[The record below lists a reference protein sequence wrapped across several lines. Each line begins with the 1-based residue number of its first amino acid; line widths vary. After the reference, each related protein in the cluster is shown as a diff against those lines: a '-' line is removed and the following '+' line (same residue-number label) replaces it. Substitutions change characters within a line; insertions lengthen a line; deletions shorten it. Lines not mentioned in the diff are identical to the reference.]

1 MGGDFMNNKVISL
14 LKDKNYVL
22 PQYLLKNYKNIGLNS
37 EELIF
42 LIYLINLEKPIV
54 CDYNIFSED
63 VNMKVPEILTLINNL
78 KEKNII
84 EIEKWCKEQFEG
96 KPEYSRRTPKTN
108 IRGISAAKEGEE
120 ETEEQRELRLG
131 QALNK
136 DRAMG
141 RAFSELETA
150 LKTKPIFEV
159 VPYDNGR
166 RGLLVAKIQI
176 KDKTAQIPLLFTTPR
191 FGIYTGDFTIGS
203 YAKFTR
209 EGELTTVDVS
219 NFNTSTLNKGGLFS
233 SYGKLVSLVVRKL
246 DWQDHIK

>member
-84 EIEKWCKEQFEG
+84 EIELKKNKEG
-96 KPEYSRRTPKTN
+96 KLEEYINMDLFFNKLFMTIIDSKEEKNDSN
-108 IRGISAAKEGEE
+108 IYSIFEKELARPLSPIEYELINGWLECNYKEGII
-120 ETEEQRELRLG
+120 L
-131 QALNK
+131 A
-136 DRAMG
+136 
-141 RAFSELETA
+141 A
-150 LKTKPIFEV
+150 LKEAVFNGVNNFRYIDKILFEWNKKGIDSLEKV
-159 VPYDNGR
+159 EKNKKEFKKEENNIEVPDYDW
-166 RGLLVAKIQI
+166 
-176 KDKTAQIPLLFTTPR
+176 
-191 FGIYTGDFTIGS
+191 
-203 YAKFTR
+203 
-209 EGELTTVDVS
+209 
-219 NFNTSTLNKGGLFS
+219 LN
-233 SYGKLVSLVVRKL
+233 
-246 DWQDHIK
+246 DEQDI